1 MISQIAIP
9 TPLLCTTAN
18 RGDSLNQ
25 TLLTLLADGQFHSGS
40 DLAKCCGVTRAAIWK
55 HIKGL
60 GELGIQINSIRGR
73 GYRIPGGLDLLD
85 VQTLNKHFAS
95 SNLTPTLLSTTESTN
110 RDVQRFIAEG
120 VKYPLVVSEYQTGG
134 KGRRG
139 RTWVSPYAANL
150 YFSLGWP
157 FSGGVAA
164 LEGLSLAVGLAV
176 HDALRSLGVEGVS
189 LKWPNDILLNGRKLA
204 GILIEIGGDLSGDCA
219 AVIGIGLNVNMPVD
233 SASAID
239 QPWTDLSELRAKGV
253 SRSEILST
261 VVNQLTD
268 MLAEFE
274 LKGFA
279 PLVNRWESA
288 NAYQNEVVRLII
300 GDKEILGSCS
310 GVDASGALRL
320 LTEAGEQVFQGG
332 EVSLR
337 GVSNA
342 S

>member
-1 MISQIAIP
+1 M
-9 TPLLCTTAN
+9 
-18 RGDSLNQ
+18 NQ

-55 HIKGL
+55 HIKSL
-60 GELGIQINSIRGR
+60 GELGIHINSIRGR

-85 VQTLNKHFAS
+85 SQNLKKQCAP
-95 SNLTPTLLSTTESTN
+95 SNLTLTLLNSTESTN
-110 RDVQRFIAEG
+110 QDVQRLIAEG
-120 VKYPLVVSEYQTGG
+120 VNYPLVVSEYQRGG

-139 RTWVSPYAANL
+139 RAWVSPYAANL

-157 FSGGVAA
+157 FTGGVAA

-176 HDALRSLGVEGVS
+176 HDALKSLGVEGVM
-189 LKWPNDILLNGRKLA
+189 LKWPNDILLDGRKLA

-219 AVIGIGLNVNMPVD
+219 AIIGVGLNVNMPVD
-233 SASAID
+233 SAEFID
-239 QPWTDLSELRAKGV
+239 QPWADLSQLRAIGV
-253 SRSEILST
+253 SRTDILSA
-261 VVNQLTD
+261 VVTHLAD

-274 LKGFA
+274 HQGFA
-279 PLVNRWESA
+279 PMVERWQAA
-288 NAYQNEVVRLII
+288 NAYQNEVVKLII
-300 GDKEILGSCS
+300 GDREIFGTCR

-320 LTEAGEQVFQGG
+320 HTESGEQLFQGG

-337 GVSNA
+337 GVPNA

>member
-1 MISQIAIP
+1 M
-9 TPLLCTTAN
+9 
-18 RGDSLNQ
+18 NQ

-55 HIKGL
+55 HIKSL
-60 GELGIQINSIRGR
+60 ADLGIQINSIRGR

-85 VQTLNKHFAS
+85 AQSLNQHFAS
-95 SNLTPTLLSTTESTN
+95 SDLTPTLLSTTESTN
-110 RDVQRFIAEG
+110 RDVQRLIAEG

-189 LKWPNDILLNGRKLA
+189 LKWPNDILLDGRKLA

-239 QPWTDLSELRAKGV
+239 QPWADLSELRAKAV
-253 SRSEILST
+253 SRTNILSA
-261 VVNQLTD
+261 VVTQLIE
-268 MLAEFE
+268 MLSEFE
-274 LKGFA
+274 LNGFT
-279 PLVNRWESA
+279 PMVDRWQAA
-288 NAYQNEVVRLII
+288 NAYQNEVVKLLI
-300 GDKEILGSCS
+300 GDREVLGTCS

-320 LTEAGEQVFQGG
+320 LTDSGEQIFQGG

-337 GVSNA
+337 GVPNA